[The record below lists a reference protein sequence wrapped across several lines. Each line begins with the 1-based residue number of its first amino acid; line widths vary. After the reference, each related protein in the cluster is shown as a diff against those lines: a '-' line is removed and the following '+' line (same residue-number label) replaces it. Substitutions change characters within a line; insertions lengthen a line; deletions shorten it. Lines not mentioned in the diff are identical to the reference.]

1 MALSRNELIQA
12 VHENLKHL
20 GLDVLDLVNL
30 RVGGFDRPTPGS
42 IAEPFTV
49 LAQLQQEGI
58 YRVLT
63 PDECVALAEQ
73 QGPEGKITMHPLLAL
88 QLFIGPIFF
97 HILTRPFAERVLSLD
112 IDGETA
118 VTQLAESWLRAMV
131 VKEEGDG

>member
-1 MALSRNELIQA
+1 MPELARTAYRAVYSGGENRAGLLRALFFEVS
-12 VHENLKHL
+12 
-20 GLDVLDLVNL
+20 
-30 RVGGFDRPTPGS
+30 
-42 IAEPFTV
+42 
-49 LAQLQQEGI
+49 
-58 YRVLT
+58 
-63 PDECVALAEQ
+63 ALA
-73 QGPEGKITMHPLLAL
+73 PETEEAARGAITKVVGALVMYVTSQMSAGTLRTMYPLLAL